1 MKKMA
6 ALMDGLFAAPPK
18 ALGAHPVAGYCDYRA
33 GIRVKGETREP
44 IGLPASD
51 VLSLSLENG
60 ATVVIRPSGTEPKLK
75 VYYMVKGSCAD
86 AAKALCGELRDGVE
100 KLLGL

>member
-1 MKKMA
+1 M
-6 ALMDGLFAAPPK
+6 
-18 ALGAHPVAGYCDYRA
+18 
-33 GIRVKGETREP
+33 
-44 IGLPASD
+44 
-51 VLSLSLENG
+51 LSLSLENG

-86 AAKALCGELRDGVE
+86 AAKALCGELQDEVE